1 MGPGRSDPT
10 RTPRR
15 QRRLGVIGAGI
26 VGLATARALQAR
38 DPDAEVL
45 VFDKEAAVAQHQTGR
60 NSGVVHAGLYYPKDS
75 LKARLCVEGV
85 RRLRD
90 YCQDRGI
97 AYDACGKLVIALDD
111 EEAGRLRGLFERAVG
126 NGVPG
131 VELLEPAAFREIEP
145 HAVGTLALHSPNTA
159 IVDYAEVARHLAVD
173 VESAGGTLHLGAAVR
188 GIRHVGA
195 DGGVRVLT
203 DAGIA
208 DLDAVVNC
216 AGLHADRVAQLA
228 GDDAEPRI
236 VPFRGEYHQLTP
248 SARGLVNG
256 LIYPVPDPRYPF
268 LGVHL
273 TKRIDGEVLIGPN
286 AVLAMAR
293 EGYDWRTL
301 RGGDLADVAR
311 WPGMW
316 HLARQH
322 WRTGASEVLRS
333 LSTRRFVEEARRYV
347 PALTVDDVMP
357 SVAGVRAQAL
367 DRDGSLVDDFRITWQ
382 GRVASV
388 RNAPS
393 PAATSSLAI
402 GSYIAERVLSG
413 AGR

>member
-1 MGPGRSDPT
+1 MTAVGTGPAQR
-10 RTPRR
+10 PRR
-15 QRRLGVIGAGI
+15 IGVVGAGI
-26 VGLATARALQAR
+26 VGLATARALQER
-38 DPDAEVL
+38 DPDLEVL
-45 VFDKEAAVAQHQTGR
+45 VFDKESAVAQHQTGR
-60 NSGVVHAGLYYPKDS
+60 NSGVVHAGLYYPQGS

-90 YCQDRGI
+90 YCRDRGI

-111 EEAGRLRGLFERAVG
+111 EEAERLRGLFERALG
-126 NGVPG
+126 NGVPD
-131 VELLEPAAFREIEP
+131 VALLEPAAFREIEP
-145 HAVGTLALHSPNTA
+145 HAVGTLALHSPHTA
-159 IVDYAEVARHLAVD
+159 IVDYAEIARHLAAD
-173 VESAGGTLHLGAAVR
+173 VASAGGTIHLDAAVR
-188 GIRHVGA
+188 GIRHVAAG
-195 DGGVRVLT
+195 GGVQVRT
-203 DAGIA
+203 DGGIA
-208 DLDAVVNC
+208 DLDALVNC
-216 AGLHADRVAQLA
+216 AGLQADRIAQLA

-301 RGGDLADVAR
+301 RGGDLWDVAR

-322 WRTGASEVLRS
+322 WRTGAAEVLRS
-333 LSTRRFVEEARRYV
+333 LSARRFVEEARRYV
-347 PALTVDDVMP
+347 PALTVDDVVP

-367 DRDGSLVDDFRITWQ
+367 DRDGSLVDDFRISWQ

-402 GSYIAERVLSG
+402 GSYLAERVLTG
-413 AGR
+413 VDR

>member
-1 MGPGRSDPT
+1 MTTGNTPGT
-10 RTPRR
+10 RG
-15 QRRLGVIGAGI
+15 QRRIGVIGAGI
-26 VGLATARALQAR
+26 VGLATAQALQQR

-60 NSGVVHAGLYYPKDS
+60 NSGVVHAGLYYPKGS
-75 LKARLCVEGV
+75 LKAELCVEGV

-97 AYDACGKLVIALDD
+97 AYDACGKVVVALDD
-111 EEAGRLRGLFERAVG
+111 EEAVRLRGLFERAVG

-131 VELLEPAAFREIEP
+131 VELLEPAAFQEIEP

-159 IVDYAEVARHLAVD
+159 IVDYAEVTRHLAID
-173 VESAGGTLHLGAAVR
+173 VEAAGGTIHLGTAVR
-188 GIRHVGA
+188 GIRPVGA
-195 DGGVRVLT
+195 DAGVRVLT

-208 DLDAVVNC
+208 ELDAVVNC

-236 VPFRGEYHQLTP
+236 VPFRGEYYQLTP

-301 RGGDLADVAR
+301 RGGDLMDIAR

-316 HLARQH
+316 RLAGQH
-322 WRTGASEVLRS
+322 WRTGADEVLRS

-347 PALTVDDVMP
+347 PALTADDVIP
-357 SVAGVRAQAL
+357 SVAGVRAQAV
-367 DRDGSLVDDFRITWQ
+367 DRDGSLVDDFRISWQ

-402 GSYIAERVLSG
+402 GSYIAERVLTG